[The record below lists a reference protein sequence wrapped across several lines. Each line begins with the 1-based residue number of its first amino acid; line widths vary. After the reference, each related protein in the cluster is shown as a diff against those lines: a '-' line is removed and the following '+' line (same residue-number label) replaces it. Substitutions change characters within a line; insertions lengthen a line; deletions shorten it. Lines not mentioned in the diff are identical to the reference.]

1 MFLNNN
7 FLELGIS
14 NGTCGIIIALQEDG
28 MPMVSFPT
36 SQGLQTLI
44 VRPITSYFKINGI
57 SYSRTQLPLQNAF
70 ALTVHKT
77 QGLTLSNVTISFDAG
92 MFAYGHAYTALSR
105 ARRWEDVEIIDICTE
120 AFKVDIDA
128 VKEYERLQAVHD
140 AVIHR
145 TQ

>member
-7 FLELGIS
+7 FLELVIS

-77 QGLTLSNVTISFDAG
+77 QGLTLSNVAISFDAG

-105 ARRWEDVEIIDICTE
+105 ARRWEDVDIIDLCTE
-120 AFKVDIDA
+120 AFRADPDA
-128 VKEYERLQAVHD
+128 IEEYRRLQALHD
-140 AVIHR
+140 RIFN
-145 TQ
+145 